1 MSDSV
6 RLHRWQPT
14 RLPHPWDSPGKNTG
28 VGCHFLLQCMKGK
41 SESKVTQSCPTL
53 SNPMDCSLSGSSVHG
68 IFQTRVL
75 EWGAIAFSVTLALRL
90 SLNSSVKVG
99 ILLLLLTI
107 EKSFFSPLSKMLGLS
122 FLEMTFVRLKKV
134 SSTLCCFYH
143 ITKVLN
149 YVK

>member
-1 MSDSV
+1 MSDSA
-6 RLHRWQPT
+6 T
-14 RLPHPWDSPGKNTG
+14 PWTAAHQAPPSMG
-28 VGCHFLLQCMKGK
+28 F
-41 SESKVTQSCPTL
+41 
-53 SNPMDCSLSGSSVHG
+53 
-68 IFQTRVL
+68 FQATVL

>member
-1 MSDSV
+1 M
-6 RLHRWQPT
+6 
-14 RLPHPWDSPGKNTG
+14 G
-28 VGCHFLLQCMKGK
+28 F
-41 SESKVTQSCPTL
+41 
-53 SNPMDCSLSGSSVHG
+53 
-68 IFQTRVL
+68 FQATVL

-134 SSTLCCFYH
+134 SSTLCCFYQE
-143 ITKVLN
+143 LQDFDN
-149 YVK
+149 FYYNFWYNMVKY